1 MLRNNA
7 FHARVVRGME
17 CEQQLFMQASA
28 LARSVPIYSL
38 RVPDGVRAMKN
49 ACAMVDLLDPASIQE
64 PYVEEGNIDEGN
76 KGESDA

>member
-1 MLRNNA
+1 M
-7 FHARVVRGME
+7 
-17 CEQQLFMQASA
+17 
-28 LARSVPIYSL
+28 ARSVPIYSL